1 MNPTSGQDK
10 VSNHNDLQ
18 AIFISID
25 ESLSLRKIGGLVDS
39 MDVSADAKAF
49 ILDIASLTIKIGERV
64 VAVGRKIISF
74 ALGLLKRF
82 PNTSFGIVLALIL
95 GSLVASAFGG
105 IPLIGAV
112 LVAKLKA
119 IMLLFGI
126 AWGTIN
132 DLSQM
137 PIKVEVD
144 GLVNQMAL
152 IAKVAG

>member
-1 MNPTSGQDK
+1 MNPMSDQDK
-10 VSNHNDLQ
+10 VINHNDLET
-18 AIFISID
+18 IFVSID
-25 ESLSLRKIGGLVDS
+25 DSLPMRKIGAMVDR

-49 ILDIASLTIKIGERV
+49 ILDVASLTIEIGERV

-82 PNTSFGIVLALIL
+82 PNTAFGIVLALIL

-112 LVAKLKA
+112 LVAKLNA

-144 GLVNQMAL
+144 EFVGQMAP
-152 IAKVAG
+152 IAKVVG